1 MALIVGQINVLPK
14 WILDFLVLLPLA
26 YLVEWTTLEA
36 LCRMLLRNGSGILN
50 TFIWDLDIHSRNH

>member
-1 MALIVGQINVLPK
+1 MALIVEQINVLPK

-36 LCRMLLRNGSGILN
+36 LCRM
-50 TFIWDLDIHSRNH
+50 